1 MIKVRI
7 IRIAK
12 GLNSTLSHLYVGNY
26 FVCYLLEDKISLV
39 KAPGLTCIPN
49 GIYELKLNLSAG
61 MNVKYQNKYPLMH
74 KGMLEITGIPNF
86 NYVFFHIGNTI
97 SDTRGCPLVG
107 HYWAMDKKEYVVSQ
121 SKFAYEYIYP
131 KLLELISSQK
141 KTVLG
146 VGNGFIENGGNYGI
160 DI

>member
-12 GLNSTLSHLYVGNY
+12 GLNSTLSHLYIGNY
-26 FVCYLLEDKISLV
+26 FVCYLLEDKISSI
-39 KAPGLTCIPN
+39 KATGLTCIPN

-61 MNVKYQNKYPLMH
+61 MNVKYKTKYPLVH
-74 KGMLEITGIPNF
+74 KGMLEIIGIPNF

-97 SDTRGCPLVG
+97 LDTRGCPLAG

-121 SKFAYEYIYP
+121 STFAYEFIYP
-131 KLLELISSQK
+131 KLLDLVKAQE
-141 KTVLG
+141 KTIVE
-146 VGNGFIENGGNYGI
+146 VSNDFIKNGGSYGI